1 MHIFTQPHL
10 LRANTHSLSARAAWP
25 GPRER
30 PEAPGRSDPAGR
42 TAPHGRAGRLFRGPR
57 DRHARLHSS
66 PTNRQLRN
74 RHQGRAPHHPQSLF
88 WKQSPEKRP
97 GGSVTVKLS
106 GVAAQA
112 GPAVPPQLISYTAI
126 HIRISDTK
134 HQCWCWNS
142 QPQADKM
149 LAPNLIL
156 ASALGPAATVCQR
169 PSLHTPS
176 PHQPC
181 ARDRKAA
188 NGVMEP
194 QPSR

>member
-1 MHIFTQPHL
+1 MLGQPGQGPASAPRRQGAQT
-10 LRANTHSLSARAAWP
+10 LRDALH
-25 GPRER
+25 
-30 PEAPGRSDPAGR
+30 R
-42 TAPHGRAGRLFRGPR
+42 TGRAGRLFRGPR

-74 RHQGRAPHHPQSLF
+74 RHRGRAPHHPQSLF
-88 WKQSPEKRP
+88 WKQSPEKHHR
-97 GGSVTVKLS
+97 GSVTVKLS

-176 PHQPC
+176 SHQPC